1 MFCKFLKFLAISK
14 MHYLVV
20 SALKKKILNT
30 HKIILEN
37 RLCPFYSQFKVKC
50 LILEDYNENFINKAF
65 YY

>member
-1 MFCKFLKFLAISK
+1 

-20 SALKKKILNT
+20 SALKKKKYLT
-30 HKIILEN
+30 HIKLFWKIVYAL
-37 RLCPFYSQFKVKC
+37 YSPHFKVKC